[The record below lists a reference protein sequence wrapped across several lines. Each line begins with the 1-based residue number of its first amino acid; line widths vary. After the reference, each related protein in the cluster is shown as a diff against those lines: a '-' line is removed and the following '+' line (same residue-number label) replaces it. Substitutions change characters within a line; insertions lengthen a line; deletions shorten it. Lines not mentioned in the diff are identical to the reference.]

1 MTKQTDALDLLKA
14 DYEQVGRHR
23 ARKTAK
29 QRWVEVLWLVVA
41 SAVVSTGGLL
51 GLQYAVNQLASPAPE
66 KIIVKG
72 VDISIPITVMD
83 GTGTRKYA
91 ASVGQL
97 LLDANYVVPYSRTLD
112 NKLPRTL
119 INIKSEDYRPL
130 AKRLQRILGEI
141 PIELNFDAKYPIE
154 VRLGLDFVPLG

>member
-1 MTKQTDALDLLKA
+1 MAKRTDALDLLKP

-29 QRWVEVLWLVVA
+29 QRWVEVLWLAVA
-41 SAVVSTGGLL
+41 SAILSAGGYY
-51 GLQYAVNQLASPAPE
+51 GLNYSVNSMATPAPT

-72 VDISIPITVMD
+72 IDISVPITVID

-91 ASVGQL
+91 ASIGQI

-112 NKLPRTL
+112 SLLPKSL
-119 INIKSEDYRPL
+119 ISIQKEDDRRL
-130 AKRLQRILGEI
+130 AKRLQVVLGNL
-141 PIELNFDAKYPIE
+141 PIVLTPDAKYPIE
-154 VRLGLDFVPLG
+154 VRLGQDFAPKD